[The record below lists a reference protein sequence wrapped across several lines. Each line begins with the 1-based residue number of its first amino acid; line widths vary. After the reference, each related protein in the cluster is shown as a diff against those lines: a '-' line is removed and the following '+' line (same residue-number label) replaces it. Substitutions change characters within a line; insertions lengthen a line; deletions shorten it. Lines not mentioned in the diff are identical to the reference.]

1 MEPIVRNSGKVE
13 IEISEA
19 RIELSDLT
27 LSGLFGRQLAPPK
40 AMIVA
45 LHGGGHRAQYWH
57 CQDPPEA
64 SLLTLGP
71 RLGYEV
77 IALDR
82 PGYGACYDVSL
93 SEQSVANQSRVLLKA
108 IHHWRGRRS
117 DLPVFLIGHSLGGIV
132 ALTMA
137 SGAAK
142 HVVAGVDVSGIPLRY
157 SDEMQE
163 ALHRPRERID
173 ETHYSSVS
181 RELIRELFFG
191 PSETFETKALEK
203 CVRLSAPLPI
213 GELLDVVNC
222 PRDLPPRMLE
232 IVAPVQITIP
242 EFERSSIGGEEML
255 EYARAQLTSSA
266 RVSTVLQKASAHNIS
281 MHLVAR
287 AYHLRALAFFDE
299 CLARNTQG

>member
-1 MEPIVRNSGKVE
+1 MEPIIRNSGKIE
-13 IEISEA
+13 IEISDA
-19 RIELSDLT
+19 RIELSNLT

-45 LHGGGHRAQYWH
+45 LHGEGHRAQYWH
-57 CQDPPEA
+57 CQNPPEA

-77 IALDR
+77 LALDR
-82 PGYGACYDVSL
+82 PGYGACYDISL
-93 SEQSVANQSRVLLKA
+93 SEQSAVEQSRVLLKA
-108 IHHWRGRRS
+108 IHHWRGRRPN
-117 DLPVFLIGHSLGGIV
+117 LPVFLVGHSSGGIV

-142 HVVAGVDVSGIPLRY
+142 HIVAGVDVSGVPLRY
-157 SDEMQE
+157 SPEMLE
-163 ALHRPRERID
+163 VLHCAKERID
-173 ETHYSSVS
+173 ETHYSAAP
-181 RELIRELFFG
+181 RDLIREMFFG
-191 PSETFETKALEK
+191 PNDTFEIKALEK
-203 CVRLSAPLPI
+203 CAQSSAPLPI
-213 GELLDVVNC
+213 GELFDAVNC

-242 EFERSSIGGEEML
+242 EFERSSVGGVEML
-255 EYARAQLTSSA
+255 DYARAQLGSSA
-266 RVSTVLQKASAHNIS
+266 MVSTVLQKASAHNIS

-299 CLARNTQG
+299 CLACNSER